1 MTDLFQISFY
11 IVRYIYTMHR
21 LEKLFE
27 QILSQFQSESKKYKR
42 LKICK
47 YSFEI
52 SRVCILSLT
61 TGLSFI
67 NIFAILSII
76 LIPVID
82 TSKNTANIDQRI
94 VMCKLK
100 KDLLKELYN
109 YKSTTYKNLNEEEIN
124 NLYTKLTN

>member
-1 MTDLFQISFY
+1 
-11 IVRYIYTMHR
+11 MHR
-21 LEKLFE
+21 LEKLFNE
-27 QILSQFQSESKKYKR
+27 ILLQQKTESKKYKK

-52 SRVCILSLT
+52 SKVAILSLA
-61 TGLSFI
+61 TGLSFL

-82 TSKNTANIDQRI
+82 TTKNTANVDQRI

-109 YKSTTYKNLNEEEIN
+109 YKSTTFKDLNEEEIEH
-124 NLYTKLTN
+124 LYIKLTNKLSVINTF

>member
-1 MTDLFQISFY
+1 
-11 IVRYIYTMHR
+11 MHR

-27 QILSQFQSESKKYKR
+27 EISLQLKEESIKYKK

-52 SRVCILSLT
+52 SKVAILSLA

-67 NIFAILSII
+67 NIFTILSII

-82 TSKNTANIDQRI
+82 TTKNTANIDQRI
-94 VMCKLK
+94 VMTKLK

-109 YKSTTYKNLNEEEIN
+109 YKSTTYKNLNEEDIIH
-124 NLYTKLTN
+124 LYDKLTSKLSVINTF

>member
-1 MTDLFQISFY
+1 MKELDDLFNDIKVQLNI
-11 IVRYIYTMHR
+11 
-21 LEKLFE
+21 EN
-27 QILSQFQSESKKYKR
+27 SEYKKF
-42 LKICK
+42 KICK

-52 SRVCILSLT
+52 SKVCILSLA
-61 TGLSFI
+61 TGLSCL

-100 KDLLKELYN
+100 KILKN
-109 YKSTTYKNLNEEEIN
+109 YII
-124 NLYTKLTN
+124 TNHQLIKI

>member
-1 MTDLFQISFY
+1 ML
-11 IVRYIYTMHR
+11 
-21 LEKLFE
+21 
-27 QILSQFQSESKKYKR
+27 QSEEESKKYKK

-47 YSFEI
+47 YSLEI
-52 SRVCILSLT
+52 SKVAILSIA

-82 TSKNTANIDQRI
+82 TTKNTANIDQRI
-94 VMCKLK
+94 AMRKLK

-109 YKSTTYKNLNEEEIN
+109 YKSSTYKNLTEEEIN
-124 NLYTKLTN
+124 HLYTKLTNKLSVINTF

>member
-1 MTDLFQISFY
+1 
-11 IVRYIYTMHR
+11 MH
-21 LEKLFE
+21 LEKLFNE
-27 QILSQFQSESKKYKR
+27 ILLQLKEESRKYKK

-52 SRVCILSLT
+52 SKVAILSLA

-82 TSKNTANIDQRI
+82 TAKHTANVDQRLI
-94 VMCKLK
+94 MHKLK
-100 KDLLKELYN
+100 KDLLKESYN
-109 YKSTTYKNLNEEEIN
+109 YKSSTCKNLTEEEIN
-124 NLYTKLTN
+124 HLYTKLTNKFFVINTF

>member
-1 MTDLFQISFY
+1 M
-11 IVRYIYTMHR
+11 MH
-21 LEKLFE
+21 LEKLFNE
-27 QILSQFQSESKKYKR
+27 ILLQLKDESKKYKR

-52 SRVCILSLT
+52 SKVAILSILSLA

-82 TSKNTANIDQRI
+82 TTKHTANVDQRLT
-94 VMCKLK
+94 MCKLK

-109 YKSTTYKNLNEEEIN
+109 YKSSTYKNLSEEEIN
-124 NLYTKLTN
+124 HLY

>member
-1 MTDLFQISFY
+1 
-11 IVRYIYTMHR
+11 MH
-21 LEKLFE
+21 LEKLFNE
-27 QILSQFQSESKKYKR
+27 IVLQLKDESKKYKK

-52 SRVCILSLT
+52 SKVAILSIA

-67 NIFAILSII
+67 NIFVILSIF

-82 TSKNTANIDQRI
+82 TTKNTANIDQRI

-100 KDLLKELYN
+100 KDLLEELYH
-109 YKSTTYKNLNEEEIN
+109 YRSSTFKNPTEEEN
-124 NLYTKLTN
+124 DHLYTRLTNKLSVINTF

>member
-1 MTDLFQISFY
+1 MTD
-11 IVRYIYTMHR
+11 
-21 LEKLFE
+21 LEKLFNE
-27 QILSQFQSESKKYKR
+27 ILLQLKEESKKYKR

-52 SRVCILSLT
+52 AKVAILSIA

-82 TSKNTANIDQRI
+82 TTKHTSNIDQRLT
-94 VMCKLK
+94 MCKLK
-100 KDLLKELYN
+100 KDLLKELLN
-109 YKSTTYKNLNEEEIN
+109 YKSSTYKNLTEEEIN
-124 NLYTKLTN
+124 HLYTKLTNKLSVINTF